1 MTTEP
6 GQVYLVDLGMAAK
19 TRPMLVVSRRDDDA
33 PRALS
38 VCAPITTSTRDS
50 EYEVSIG
57 KPKFLHEA
65 SYVNV
70 QGLQA
75 IQHHELKRMIGRLS
89 ESDLQAVKS
98 AIKWLFDIDSTVQK

>member
-19 TRPMLVVSRRDDDA
+19 VRPMVVVSRKDADA

-38 VCAPITTSTRDS
+38 ICAPITTSYRQS
-50 EYEVSIG
+50 AYEISIG
-57 KPKFLHEA
+57 KPRFLDQQ
-65 SYVNV
+65 SYVNI

-75 IQHHELKRMIGRLS
+75 IQHHELKKLIGRLS
-89 ESDLQAVKS
+89 ADHLS
-98 AIKWLFDIDSTVQK
+98 AIQEALRWALAL

>member
-6 GQVYLVDLGMAAK
+6 GQVYLVDLGMTAK

-33 PRALS
+33 PRALA

-57 KPKFLHEA
+57 KPKFLRES

-70 QGLQA
+70 QGMQA
-75 IQHHELKRMIGRLS
+75 IQHHELKRMVGRLP
-89 ESDLQAVKS
+89 DADMQKVKS
-98 AIKWLFDIDSTVQK
+98 ALERLFDIDAKK

>member
-38 VCAPITTSTRDS
+38 VCAPITTSSRDS
-50 EYEVSIG
+50 EYEVPIG
-57 KPKFLHEA
+57 KAKFLHEA

-89 ESDLQAVKS
+89 PADFHEVKS
-98 AIKWLFDIDSTVQK
+98 AIKWLFEIDKKQ

>member
-19 TRPMLVVSRRDDDA
+19 TRPMLVVSRRDEDA

-38 VCAPITTSTRDS
+38 VCAPITTATRDS
-50 EYEVSIG
+50 RYEVSIG
-57 KPKFLHEA
+57 KPGFLHKD
-65 SYVNV
+65 SFVNV

-75 IQHHELKRMIGRLS
+75 IQHHEFIKMIGRLS
-89 ESDLQAVKS
+89 EDNMAEVRTALLWMLDVPERK
-98 AIKWLFDIDSTVQK
+98 

>member
-19 TRPMLVVSRRDDDA
+19 TRPMLIVSRRDDDA

-57 KPKFLHEA
+57 NPKFLHES

-75 IQHHELKRMIGRLS
+75 IQHHELKRMIGRLP
-89 ESDLQAVKS
+89 DADFQTVKS
-98 AIKWLFDIDSTVQK
+98 AIMWLFDIDAKKK